1 MSRRARASSQKGVVK
16 RSLAHWEA
24 REWQENQDLLVPDPK
39 HPQAFPG
46 KCPTDLMGR
55 IRVRLTAEDGNLVA
69 YGFGGQ
75 RIVLPSETVG
85 AVNTV
90 SAYRMGVFTR
100 GQALLVLDH
109 DQRIL
114 LRAPGMWETHGEVA
128 AVCKA
133 ARVHSPKHLTP
144 SIVNRTRGT
153 SGKRRGSTRQVPR
166 FVKARGYRRLR
177 VNPRGLLLRVLALV
191 VLFAVTIGIGV
202 SLGVWPAVA
211 LPQWFGAVRTL
222 LGIIGAVAGAA
233 GGIWVGAAV
242 AHVFADTLRWGL
254 TSTAVGTL
262 APPRRFFRR
271 RERAGGWTI
280 LGNICLVALVPA
292 LVYWGPGVGI
302 ASLAHG
308 FRDSALVASLR
319 AHGTQTRGELIDVQD
334 FSTDDNDNTTV
345 KDVSTLSFHSQETTD
360 PSIGGRPLPLDA
372 DDPLDTHQPV
382 TVVYL
387 PSDPDTAAAA
397 QQLAGSVWHGAP
409 TANLISGG
417 LLTLALPPV
426 LWLLVLAVR
435 RRRWR
440 RAKSLVD
447 ELAG

>member
-1 MSRRARASSQKGVVK
+1 MPH
-16 RSLAHWEA
+16 SLAHWEA
-24 REWQENQDLLVPDPK
+24 REREQNQDLLVLDPK
-39 HPQAFPG
+39 RPQAFPG
-46 KCPTDLMGR
+46 QCPTDLMGR

-75 RIVLPSETVG
+75 RIVLPPAAVG

-90 SAYRMGVFTR
+90 SAFRTGVFTR
-100 GQALLVLDH
+100 GRALLVLDH

-114 LRAPGMWETHGEVA
+114 LRAPGLWETYGEVA
-128 AVCKA
+128 AVCQA
-133 ARVHSPKHLTP
+133 ARLHPPRHLAPT
-144 SIVNRTRGT
+144 IVNRPRETN
-153 SGKRRGSTRQVPR
+153 GKRHRTARQVPR

-177 VNPRGLLLRVLALV
+177 VSPRGRPLRVLALV
-191 VLFAVTIGIGV
+191 VLFALTIGIGV

-222 LGIIGAVAGAA
+222 LGIAGAVAGAA
-233 GGIWVGAAV
+233 GGIWAGLAI
-242 AHVFADTLRWGL
+242 AHLFADALRWGL
-254 TSTAVGTL
+254 TSIAVGTL

-271 RERAGGWTI
+271 RERAGGWTV
-280 LGNICLVALVPA
+280 LGNFCLVALVPA
-292 LVYWGPGVGI
+292 LVYWGPGTGI

-319 AHGTQTRGELIDVQD
+319 AHGTQARGELIDVQD

-345 KDVSTLSFHSQETTD
+345 KDVSTLSFRRWETTD

-372 DDPLDTHQPV
+372 NDPLDTRRPL

-387 PSDPDTAAAA
+387 PSDPGTAAAA

-417 LLTLALPPV
+417 LLTLALPPAG
-426 LWLLVLAVR
+426 WLLVLAVR

-447 ELAG
+447 DLTG